1 MSFGD
6 TLRTAREAKGLTCSQ
21 VAAQTRLLV
30 QIVEEMEREDFHRIA
45 APIYGRGFVRLY
57 AQCVGLDPI
66 PLTAEFMELYEG
78 RRAPVVKTRPQPSV
92 DETPAPSAPTA
103 STAPADL
110 PPSRTDAPPAFAER
124 PSPFS
129 DDPFDL
135 PDAPSGS
142 PQPPDESASA
152 PDAAVE
158 PPPSV
163 HDALGDLD
171 LFNQP
176 VDSPPRVRPTDIPP
190 PRVDSPY
197 LSSYTDAPRPSAAA
211 RFSAGLSNV
220 SHGVIST
227 VRRIPRSAWRFS
239 ILVLGALLVLT
250 LVIFAC
256 TKLYQLTTPKDT
268 PPPVAPAPS
277 AETTDAP
284 TRPTTAAATDTKT
297 ARPTP
302 PKKPGKLTTTGEK
315 IPALYID

>member
-78 RRAPVVKTRPQPSV
+78 RRAPVVKTRPQPPIG
-92 DETPAPSAPTA
+92 ETPVPP
-103 STAPADL
+103 APAADV
-110 PPSRTDAPPAFAER
+110 PPPRTEEPPAFAER

-129 DDPFDL
+129 DDPFVL
-135 PDAPSGS
+135 PDAPQES
-142 PQPPDESASA
+142 PLPPDEPAA
-152 PDAAVE
+152 PVADTAVE
-158 PPPSV
+158 TPPSV
-163 HDALGDLD
+163 HDALGDLE

-176 VDSPPRVRPTDIPP
+176 VDPPPRVRPTPPPPPP

-197 LSSYTDAPRPSAAA
+197 LSSYADAPRPSAAA

-239 ILVLGALLVLT
+239 ILVLGALLVLA

-256 TKLYQLTTPKDT
+256 AKLYQLTTPKET
-268 PPPVAPAPS
+268 PPPIAPTPS
-277 AETTDAP
+277 AETTDAS
-284 TRPTTAAATDTKT
+284 TRPTAATANTKT
-297 ARPTP
+297 AHPAP
-302 PKKPGKLTTTGEK
+302 PKRPGKLTTTGEK

>member
-78 RRAPVVKTRPQPSV
+78 RRAPVVKTRPQPPIGEV
-92 DETPAPSAPTA
+92 PVPPAPA
-103 STAPADL
+103 ADV
-110 PPSRTDAPPAFAER
+110 PPPRTEEPPATAER

-129 DDPFDL
+129 NDPFVL
-135 PDAPSGS
+135 PDAPSES
-142 PQPPDESASA
+142 PLPSDEPAA
-152 PDAAVE
+152 PAPNAAVE

-176 VDSPPRVRPTDIPP
+176 VDPPPRVRPTNAPP
-190 PRVDSPY
+190 PRTDSPY
-197 LSSYTDAPRPSAAA
+197 LSSSYADAPRPSAAA

-239 ILVLGALLVLT
+239 VLVLGALLVLA

-256 TKLYQLTTPKDT
+256 TKLYQLTTPKET
-268 PPPVAPAPS
+268 PPPIAPTPS
-277 AETTDAP
+277 TETTDAS
-284 TRPTTAAATDTKT
+284 TRPTAAAANTKT
-297 ARPTP
+297 VRPAP